1 MSFNTAEEIIEDL
14 RSGKMFVLMDDESRE
29 NEGDLVL
36 AADFAAPANINFMI
50 REARGLVCVALTAK
64 QIQRLQLPL
73 MVNQKENLSQNK
85 TAFTVSV
92 EAAKGVSTGISA
104 PDRARTI
111 RVVSHPESSSEDI
124 VSPGHIFPL
133 RAQEGG
139 VLKRAGHTE
148 AGVDFCRLA
157 GLNPAAVL
165 CEITNEDG
173 SMARTRDL
181 FAFAEKH
188 RLKIGAIEDLIEHRL
203 SHETLVQERVRTPF
217 ATGLGADWT
226 AFVFYDKINDREH
239 FALVKGRIEKS
250 KPVLVRVHSSCLSG
264 DLFQDRFLQSGAS
277 LQKSLERIEQE
288 GCGAA
293 VYLRMKDQIS
303 RQLEFHNKKR
313 RSASPAPE
321 AAGASRIS
329 TNSGTRG
336 RPVAERIA
344 ADRSVAG
351 AGRAQDPTGAA
362 RSEALASP
370 ALESSALES
379 SALSKE
385 EGISF
390 MTDSRDYGIGAQILR
405 ALGVSKIRLLTDSSV
420 KKAGLKGY
428 GLTVCET
435 VPLS

>member
-1 MSFNTAEEIIEDL
+1 MPFNTAEEIVEDL

-36 AADFAAPANINFMI
+36 AADFATPASVNFMI

-64 QIQRLQLPL
+64 QIQKLQLPL
-73 MVNQKENLSQNK
+73 MVNQQENLSQNK

-133 RAQEGG
+133 RAQAGG

-313 RSASPAPE
+313 R
-321 AAGASRIS
+321 
-329 TNSGTRG
+329 
-336 RPVAERIA
+336 A

-351 AGRAQDPTGAA
+351 AGRPQDPTGAA

-379 SALSKE
+379 PALESPALESPALESPALESPALESSALSKE
-385 EGISF
+385 EALSF

>member
-1 MSFNTAEEIIEDL
+1 MTMPSFNTAAEIVEDL
-14 RSGKMFVLMDDESRE
+14 RSGKMFVLMDDEGRE

-36 AADFAAPANINFMI
+36 AADFAAPEAVNFMI

-73 MVNQKENLSQNK
+73 MVNQKDNFSQNK

-92 EAAKGVSTGISA
+92 EAASGVSTGISA

-111 RVVSHPESSSEDI
+111 RVVSHPESSKEDI

-165 CEITNEDG
+165 CEITNESG
-173 SMARTRDL
+173 SMARTKDL
-181 FAFAEKH
+181 FAFAKKH

-203 SHETLVQERVRTPF
+203 SHETLVQERIRTPF
-217 ATGLGADWT
+217 STGLGSDWT

-239 FALVKGRIEKS
+239 FALVKGRIEEA

-264 DLFQDRFLQSGAS
+264 DLFQDRLLQSGAS
-277 LQKSLERIEQE
+277 LQKSLKLIERE

-303 RQLEFHNKKR
+303 KQLKQQKR
-313 RSASPAPE
+313 R
-321 AAGASRIS
+321 
-329 TNSGTRG
+329 
-336 RPVAERIA
+336 AE
-344 ADRSVAG
+344 AG
-351 AGRAQDPTGAA
+351 AGLEAA
-362 RSEALASP
+362 PEKAP
-370 ALESSALES
+370 A
-379 SALSKE
+379 
-385 EGISF
+385 EGGVSF
-390 MTDSRDYGIGAQILR
+390 MTDRRDYGIGAQILR
-405 ALGVSKIRLLTDSSV
+405 ALGVSKIRLLTDSPV

-428 GLTVCET
+428 GLTVEET
-435 VPLS
+435 VPLFS